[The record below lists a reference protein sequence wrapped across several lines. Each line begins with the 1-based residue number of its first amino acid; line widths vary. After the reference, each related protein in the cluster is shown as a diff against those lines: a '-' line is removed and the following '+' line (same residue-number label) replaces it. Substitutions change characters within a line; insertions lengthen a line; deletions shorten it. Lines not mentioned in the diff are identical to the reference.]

1 MRVYRNA
8 NLFAPWNISSDY
20 TKNLLKSEALT
31 MIIAHIAHKLNHKRS
46 TQTDLSPKGSILF
59 RVTIKIRRKQRAG
72 EMSHKSFCTIN
83 TREHQ
88 QYCVLH
94 TFSRWVFFS
103 LFLCWICLRS
113 ARSKAKTYRENCFCK
128 AFNCCVL
135 VKRLLICH
143 SLSKI
148 VWICFTFWWTDFAF
162 FSCVQENQ
170 TPNNESK
177 KETKR
182 NAQKIHRDK
191 RNPN

>member
-94 TFSRWVFFS
+94 TFSRWVFFRCFFVEFVFVRLVRRQKHTVKIAFVKHS
-103 LFLCWICLRS
+103 TAVCW
-113 ARSKAKTYRENCFCK
+113 
-128 AFNCCVL
+128 
-135 VKRLLICH
+135 
-143 SLSKI
+143 
-148 VWICFTFWWTDFAF
+148 
-162 FSCVQENQ
+162 
-170 TPNNESK
+170 
-177 KETKR
+177 
-182 NAQKIHRDK
+182 
-191 RNPN
+191 